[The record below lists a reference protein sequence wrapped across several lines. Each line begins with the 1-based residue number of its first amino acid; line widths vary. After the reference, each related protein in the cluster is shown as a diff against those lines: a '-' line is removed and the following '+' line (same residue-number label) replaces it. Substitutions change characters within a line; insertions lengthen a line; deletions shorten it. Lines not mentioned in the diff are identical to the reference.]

1 MRVLK
6 LCAPFLIAGLALA
19 QHQFDP
25 HDAEAG
31 EQRFMNICVSC
42 HGPDGDQVPGIDL
55 GHNKF
60 VHATTDAQL
69 VNIIINGIAGAG
81 MPANKMTEAQ
91 AYTIVAYL
99 HQMAETASQN
109 TSTGDAARGRAIFEG
124 KGGCGACHRVN
135 GQGSRV
141 GPDLSEIGRLRR
153 SVDLEKSI
161 IDPDAQ
167 IAPSNRYVR
176 VVTKDGTTVTG
187 RLLNHDTFSVELID
201 PQENLRT
208 FDKSDL
214 SEFSFVE
221 HSPMPFYRGKLSA
234 QELADVVTYLTTL
247 KGAN

>member
-6 LCAPFLIAGLALA
+6 LCALFLIPGLALA
-19 QHQFDP
+19 QHEFDP

-31 EQRFMNICVSC
+31 GQRFMNICVSC

-55 GHNKF
+55 GHNRF

-69 VNIIINGIAGAG
+69 VNIIINGIPGAG
-81 MPANKMTEAQ
+81 MPANKMTESE

-99 HQMAETASQN
+99 HFMAESASKN
-109 TSTGDAARGRAIFEG
+109 TSNGDAARGQTIFEG
-124 KGGCGACHRVN
+124 KGGCGACHRVS

-161 IDPDAQ
+161 LDPDAQ

-176 VVTKDGTTVTG
+176 VVTNSGTTITG

-208 FDKSDL
+208 FDMSDL
-214 SEFSFVE
+214 REFSIVE
-221 HSPMPFYRGKLSA
+221 HSPMPSYRGKLSA